1 MKRFISSL
9 ICLASVFVLVSAS
22 ESECRDA
29 KSIKKFISSLSAS
42 VINNKIGFRV
52 SDPKQIATLYYTP
65 ISSYKE
71 LAYDGLFMVKCVS
84 LKDVEREKLND
95 VERNLVLNFY
105 DVWALNK
112 RLAGYLVVDE
122 DFRIGFANFKGEIL
136 VEPCVGSLFCV
147 TIDGK
152 IIGLGNSMS
161 SNLYNFS
168 LGYDNV
174 FSLGF
179 GNLACVFN
187 TETEQYIIAPNRYD
201 FISVLWLDMHKKEKF
216 QNYIV
221 GKLQENGEMLYGV
234 CDTNGEEIKPC
245 IYKGIFCKSL
255 ISPIEYDCSLT
266 ETQAGLIEK
275 RKARAEMLQRQEKER
290 LARQQEWENFTQSLA
305 NSVGNAIGAIYD
317 AATGT
322 TSSSSS
328 YSSSTTNSSSKA
340 TSSTSSSSGND
351 GNLLQ
356 RDRQTYRDWENQIR
370 RMGTGLDPY
379 NASTLQRAQSAMK
392 NIRTKWEAKGERMY
406 HSEWE
411 DWK

>member
-1 MKRFISSL
+1 MKRILIYLVCSLVLPSL
-9 ICLASVFVLVSAS
+9 IFADATTY
-22 ESECRDA
+22 RDA
-29 KSIKKFISSLSAS
+29 KTIKKFINSLPSS
-42 VINNKIGFRV
+42 VVNNKIGFRA

-112 RLAGYLVVDE
+112 RLAGYLIVDE
-122 DFRIGFANFKGEIL
+122 NFRIGFANFKGEIM

-152 IIGLGNSMS
+152 IIGLGNSMCS
-161 SNLYNFS
+161 DQYSMTT
-168 LGYDNV
+168 GY
-174 FSLGF
+174 

-187 TETEQYIIAPNRYD
+187 TETEQFIIAPNRYD
-201 FISVLWLDMHKKEKF
+201 FISALALDAHKKERF
-216 QNYIV
+216 HNYIV
-221 GKLQENGEMLYGV
+221 GKRQENGEMLYGV

-245 IYKGIFCKSL
+245 IYKGIVCTHY
-255 ISPIEYDCSLT
+255 ISPIKYDCSLT
-266 ETQAGLIEK
+266 DTQAELIEK
-275 RKARAEMLQRQEKER
+275 EQARIELLRQQEAER
-290 LARQQEWENFTQSLA
+290 LARQQEWESFAQNLA
-305 NSVGNAIGAIYD
+305 NSVGNLVGSVYD

-322 TSSSSS
+322 ASSSSS
-328 YSSSTTNSSSKA
+328 YSSSTTNSSSSKA
-340 TSSTSSSSGND
+340 TSNTSSSSGND

-356 RDRQTYRDWENQIR
+356 QDRRTYSNWENQIR

-379 NASTLQRAQSAMK
+379 NASTLQRAQSAMR